1 MRMMANFNFSVAP
14 GSDLIRSGKLN
25 TSFERLMEDLKPE
38 AAYFFTN
45 RDGDR
50 SGLVFFDL
58 PESSNI
64 LNVVESF
71 AFGLGARVTLTPVM
85 SAEDIQKGFES
96 LPAVIERFG

>member
-58 PESSNI
+58 PSRATFSTSSKASPS
-64 LNVVESF
+64 V
-71 AFGLGARVTLTPVM
+71 LGHASR
-85 SAEDIQKGFES
+85 
-96 LPAVIERFG
+96 